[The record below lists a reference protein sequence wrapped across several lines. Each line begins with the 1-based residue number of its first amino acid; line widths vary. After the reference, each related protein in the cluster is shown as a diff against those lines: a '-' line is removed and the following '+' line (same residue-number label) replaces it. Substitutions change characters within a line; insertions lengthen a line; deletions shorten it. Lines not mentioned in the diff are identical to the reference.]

1 MTQSLPVQMH
11 PRYAEF
17 LQFVG
22 VIKSDARKNVNAL
35 NLAFDVWLKYQELG
49 ECFVDRPPHKTE
61 FLNENMILKAEIDA
75 QKSMNAA
82 LRESNQELKKDL
94 DRKHREC
101 AERERQCALQAE
113 YILELESLVE
123 NKADNDKTV
132 KDYALWQAI
141 TDLEMFC
148 RHRSAGQLQIESED
162 RKSTPIIENAL
173 ILLKALKVD
182 IEQNPNF
189 PNIKINYDRDDN
201 PFFGKSGK

>member
-1 MTQSLPVQMH
+1 MH
-11 PRYAEF
+11 PRYIEF
-17 LQFVG
+17 LSFLESVQT
-22 VIKSDARKNVNAL
+22 DARINPNAL
-35 NLAFDVWLKYQELG
+35 NLAFDVWSKAMTELCGERWLETGSPFMTDQEQIQ
-49 ECFVDRPPHKTE
+49 T
-61 FLNENMILKAEIDA
+61 
-75 QKSMNAA
+75 
-82 LRESNQELKKDL
+82 LKKDL

-101 AERERQCALQAE
+101 AEFQRQCALQAE

-141 TDLEMFC
+141 TDLEMVC

-162 RKSTPIIENAL
+162 KQSTPIIENAL

-182 IEQNPNF
+182 IEQNPKF

>member
-1 MTQSLPVQMH
+1 MSQLI
-11 PRYAEF
+11 
-17 LQFVG
+17 L
-22 VIKSDARKNVNAL
+22 KLAL
-35 NLAFDVWLKYQELG
+35 NNVLSAIQKLDDAPLSAGTHLNTAVVQLLLLCNSFHADGDDAEDIIRAIGENLWLVQLE
-49 ECFVDRPPHKTE
+49 
-61 FLNENMILKAEIDA
+61 LNETREWFKARPDPRDETI
-75 QKSMNAA
+75 S
-82 LRESNQELKKDL
+82 ELKKDL

-113 YILELESLVE
+113 YIAELEAKVE
-123 NKADNDKTV
+123 ADKTV

-162 RKSTPIIENAL
+162 KQSTPIIENAL

-182 IEQNPNF
+182 IEQNPHF
-189 PNIKINYDRDDN
+189 PNIKINYNRDDN